1 MTDNLILY
9 IKEGLRE
16 CQATMRI
23 LEGYADFHEG
33 QKYWGYLEATIKE
46 MRQTLERAR
55 DIQ

>member
-23 LEGYADFHEG
+23 LEGYVDCHEG
-33 QKYWGYLEATIKE
+33 QKYWSYLEATIKE
-46 MRQTLERAR
+46 MRETLERAR